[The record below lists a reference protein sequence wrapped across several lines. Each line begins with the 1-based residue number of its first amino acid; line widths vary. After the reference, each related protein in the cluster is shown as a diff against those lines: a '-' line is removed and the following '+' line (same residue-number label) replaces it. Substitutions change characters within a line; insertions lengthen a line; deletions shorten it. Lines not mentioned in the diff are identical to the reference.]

1 MKTLG
6 VIPARGGSKAIPRK
20 NLVILGGKP
29 LLTWTCEAATKSKLD
44 RIIVSTDD
52 KEIAKVAES
61 SGVEVPFVR
70 PPELSADSSLTIDV
84 VIHAITQLGDTFD
97 AVMVLQPTSPFRTT
111 DDINKCISLL
121 RESEADSVISVV
133 DVGGHHPAR
142 MKFLE
147 GGLLIDPPYAESREN
162 QPRQELQPM
171 YIRNG
176 AVYLTRAAV
185 LMQGSFKGASS
196 IGYVMPPE
204 RSINIDIPF
213 DVTVAEAL
221 LHTT

>member
-1 MKTLG
+1 
-6 VIPARGGSKAIPRK
+6 
-20 NLVILGGKP
+20 
-29 LLTWTCEAATKSKLD
+29 
-44 RIIVSTDD
+44 
-52 KEIAKVAES
+52 
-61 SGVEVPFVR
+61 
-70 PPELSADSSLTIDV
+70 
-84 VIHAITQLGDTFD
+84 
-97 AVMVLQPTSPFRTT
+97 
-111 DDINKCISLL
+111 
-121 RESEADSVISVV
+121 
-133 DVGGHHPAR
+133 

-176 AVYLTRAAV
+176 AVYLTHVPV
-185 LMQGSFKGASS
+185 LMQGSFKGDSS
-196 IGYVMPPE
+196 IGYVMPAE

>member
-6 VIPARGGSKAIPRK
+6 IIPARGGSKAIPRK

-29 LLTWTCEAATKSKLD
+29 LLRWTCEAATKSKLD

-121 RESEADSVISVV
+121 RDSEADSVISVV

-176 AVYLTRAAV
+176 AVYLTHVPV
-185 LMQGSFKGASS
+185 LMQGSFKGDSS
-196 IGYVMPPE
+196 IGYVMPAE